1 MIFSFKEVTAGLLVL
16 LFLYTALTKLK
27 NSSGFIGAMQ
37 HNPLLYPYA
46 NLLSWLIPIIE
57 LIIVALLFIPGTR
70 RSGILASAVLLS
82 GFTGYIGYMLFSNSQ
97 LPCTCGGVLE
107 HMSWRQHL
115 VFNTIMTVIS
125 IAAWLRHPKRFV
137 ATNRSSRIPV

>member
-1 MIFSFKEVTAGLLVL
+1 MIFSFKEVIAGLLVL

-27 NSSGFIGAMQ
+27 DRSRFIGAMQ
-37 HNPLLYPYA
+37 HNPLLFPYA
-46 NLLSWLIPIIE
+46 NLLSWLIPVIE
-57 LIIVALLFIPGTR
+57 LIIVVLLFIPRSR
-70 RSGILASAVLLS
+70 RSGVLASAVLLS
-82 GFTGYIGYMLFSNSQ
+82 IFTGYIGYMLLSNSE

-107 HMSWRQHL
+107 KMSWRQHL
-115 VFNTIMTVIS
+115 ILNVFMTVLS